1 MGAREGVSAI
11 RERGTMAVSD
21 KIMFEIYKESG
32 YGHKYRVVY
41 FTELEEH
48 NKEAEIT
55 RAMAGE
61 HLFDGFVADR
71 GMGEAKQA
79 ISAVI
84 DRLNDGEDLDED
96 RVSELL
102 QPYIAD

>member
-11 RERGTMAVSD
+11 QERETMAVSD
-21 KIMFEIYKESG
+21 KIMFEIYKEAG
-32 YGHKYRVVY
+32 YGPKYRVVY

-61 HLFDGFVADR
+61 HLFDGFIAER
-71 GMGEAKQA
+71 GMREGRQA
-79 ISAVI
+79 ISVVI
-84 DRLNDGEDLDED
+84 DRLNDGETLDED

-102 QPYIAD
+102 QPYTAD

>member
-1 MGAREGVSAI
+1 MV
-11 RERGTMAVSD
+11 VSD

-32 YGHKYRVVY
+32 YGNKYRVVY

-61 HLFDGFVADR
+61 HLFDGFIAER
-71 GMGEAKQA
+71 GMREGRQA

-84 DRLNDGEDLDED
+84 DRLNDGETLDED

-102 QPYIAD
+102 QPYMAN